1 MATKKT
7 TKVLEAKTLALGD
20 WKRIHSNFK
29 YADPTPIRDRIKGKG
44 LKAYPEDNDIINQIV
59 LWKINRQV
67 ELDSETIEYINSIA
81 NATKGPAE
89 ALANKD
95 LSWLIERLIGSK
107 GVGLPVAS
115 AIMKQY
121 CPQAFP
127 IIDQRAYYALYGERL
142 PLNAGVDVYLD
153 YLGRCASIA
162 KEHKIPFENV
172 DEVLYQIDKERGHK
186 LSQAGGAE

>member
-7 TKVLEAKTLALGD
+7 TKEIDMKALALGD
-20 WKRIHSNFK
+20 WKKIHANFK
-29 YADPTPIRDRIKGKG
+29 YADPTPIRDRIKEKG
-44 LKAYPEDNDIINQIV
+44 LKAYPEDHDIINQIV

-95 LSWLIERLIGSK
+95 VSWLIERLIGSK

-121 CPQAFP
+121 CPHAFP
-127 IIDQRAYYALYGERL
+127 IIDQRAYYVLYGERL

-162 KEHKIPFENV
+162 TEHKIPFEHV
-172 DEVLYQIDKERGHK
+172 DEVLYQIDKDSGRTIG
-186 LSQAGGAE
+186 